1 MTFIFFKAITVIL
14 LNDVIFKKRLM
25 LLIEIENKFLENLE
39 YQIGLK
45 ERSYKSFK
53 KIPVF
58 AEQLKQLDESVINLK
73 GKFDKIR
80 LRDKYHVIIT
90 ELEDLIKESKKK

>member
-1 MTFIFFKAITVIL
+1 M
-14 LNDVIFKKRLM
+14 
-25 LLIEIENKFLENLE
+25 IEIENKFLENLE

-45 ERSYKSFK
+45 ENSYKNFK

-73 GKFDKIR
+73 EKLDKIR
-80 LRDKYHVIIT
+80 LRDKYHIIIT
-90 ELEDLIKESKKK
+90 ELEDLINQTKKKD

>member
-1 MTFIFFKAITVIL
+1 MNK
-14 LNDVIFKKRLM
+14 
-25 LLIEIENKFLENLE
+25 IENKFLENLE

-45 ERSYKSFK
+45 ERSYKTFK

-58 AEQLKQLDESVINLK
+58 TEQLKQLDESVINLQE
-73 GKFDKIR
+73 KFDKIR

-90 ELEDLIKESKKK
+90 ELEGLINDSKKNN